1 VLVIVRTIA
10 NRQLVTAVSVSAA
23 KRGIRPGMTL
33 AQARA
38 LCAEVEHEEHEPHR
52 DAVALEALA
61 RWMIRFSPRVS
72 LPLPG
77 ENRETGLW
85 IDLTGTRRLHG
96 PPEQVAQIAAAALTR
111 WGFSARL
118 AIGPTPGAAWA
129 ATYADGRDGEMQRQ
143 VDEVTDR
150 GRAGDCRTSSP
161 RLWVSPPLSS
171 LPIHSLRLPHDIV
184 AALHHLG
191 IRTVQQL
198 QRLPRDELPSR
209 FGPILLTRLDQAMG
223 LLDEPLLP
231 VRPGAPIVAAR
242 RWDEPVENLEL
253 IWPVAKELIETI
265 TSQLLR
271 RGQGARE
278 VEATL
283 SLAQGAAITR
293 TIRLSR
299 PSRDGRKILDLLQR
313 AVEGKGSRDGETERR
328 RNEVRR
334 RGDAYGYPRTGP
346 RTTSSLRL
354 SVSWSLRSISS
365 PPTDLSPFDH
375 NGFIA
380 IRLEVTRWQPMSTE
394 QITLG
399 GGAEFEGRVEL
410 DDLVERLRVRLGD
423 RAVIQPR
430 PVAAHLPESAVALDC
445 EASSDSQCTMRNPQF
460 PAPPLWVHRPMEVR
474 VIVSPSHDRDGR
486 PVMVGDPF
494 TQQPMAIRHA
504 VGPTRVAGQWW
515 TGHDKSRDYFD
526 VELPDGRR
534 WWVFRVNETGRWF
547 WQGEY

>member
-1 VLVIVRTIA
+1 MLVIVRTIA
-10 NRQLVTAVSVSAA
+10 NRQLVTGVSVSAA

-96 PPEQVAQIAAAALTR
+96 PPEQVAQIAAGALTR
-111 WGFSARL
+111 WGVSARL

-129 ATYADGRDGEMQRQ
+129 RTFAVGRDGETERQ
-143 VDEVTDR
+143 SDEVTDR
-150 GRAGDCRTSSP
+150 GRAGDCRTSSL
-161 RLWVSPPLSS
+161 RLSVSSSLLS
-171 LPIHSLRLPHDIV
+171 LPIPSLRLSDDIV

-191 IRTVQQL
+191 IRNLEQL

-209 FGPILLTRLDQAMG
+209 FGPILLTRLDQATG

-231 VRPGAPIVAAR
+231 VQPAAPIVAAR

-253 IWPVAKELIETI
+253 IWPVAKELIETLAG
-265 TSQLLR
+265 QLLR

-283 SLAQGAAITR
+283 RLAQGAPITR

-299 PSRDGRKILDLLQR
+299 PSRDAKKILDLLQR
-313 AVEGKGSRDGETERR
+313 AVEGKEEARR
-328 RNEVRR
+328 EEAQFHFVPTCLR
-334 RGDAYGYPRTGP
+334 AYVP
-346 RTTSSLRL
+346 SS
-354 SVSWSLRSISS
+354 
-365 PPTDLSPFDH
+365 SPFDH
-375 NGFIA
+375 NGFTA

-423 RAVIQPR
+423 HAVIQPR
-430 PVAAHLPESAVALDC
+430 PVEAHLPESAVALDG
-445 EASSDSQCTMRNPQF
+445 EPSSDSQCAIRNPQF

-494 TQQPMAIRHA
+494 TQQPLAIRHA

-526 VELPDGRR
+526 IELPDGRR